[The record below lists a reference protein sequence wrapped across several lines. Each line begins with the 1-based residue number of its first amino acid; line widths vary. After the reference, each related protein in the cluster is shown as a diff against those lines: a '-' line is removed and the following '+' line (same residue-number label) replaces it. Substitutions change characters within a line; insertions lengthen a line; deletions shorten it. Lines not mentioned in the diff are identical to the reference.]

1 MSAYATKWKG
11 GVEMEIFQL
20 EQLSFQYPTGKGQAL
35 ENINLQIHT
44 GEFILLC
51 GTSGCGKTTLL
62 RQLKPAIAPH
72 GQRMGRIL
80 FRQNPLSE
88 LDPKEQAGRIGFV
101 SQNPEDQIVTDKV
114 WHELA
119 FGLESLGIEQGV
131 IRKRVAEMSHF
142 FGIQEWFHKDTAGLS
157 GGQKQLLN
165 LASVMVMQPEILLL
179 DEPTSQLDPIAA
191 ADFLGML
198 GRIHRELGT
207 TILMTEHRLEEA
219 LTYGTRMLVMEKGRL
234 ILDGAPREVIEKM
247 RRQDMGLLA
256 AMPASVQVWHEVECN
271 EVDLDKADWNDSL
284 CPLTVQEG
292 REWFDCY
299 REKRTLFPLPKED
312 RSAWEKRSAGKPAV
326 ELKEVYFRYERKEAD
341 VLKDLSFSAYPGEL
355 LAILGGN
362 GSGKTTALS
371 VISGGLKPKRGK
383 VTFPL
388 GQKRIIGM
396 PQNPQLLFVED
407 TAQRELEEMLNS
419 RKADVQNTKE
429 KQGALK
435 QSQEEKYA
443 APKQGKE
450 EKQAALKRII
460 ELCRLEEVLEQHPYD
475 LSGGEQQRLA
485 LGKVLLAQ
493 PEILLLDEPTKG
505 LDAEYKKQVAD
516 ILHELTK
523 QGITV
528 IMVSHDVEFC
538 AQYADRCMLFFD
550 GQVAAMDL
558 PKRFFSENHFYTTNA
573 NRMVRHC
580 LPLAV
585 TVEDVILACCGK
597 QDGKPKKEHKVDS
610 FQSTGQDQDSNTFL
624 GGARQE
630 TIPRLEEIE
639 SQEGTTRQKAIVRQE
654 DTAKQEVFQTHASDL
669 PMRTKLGI
677 LISLLAIPVTIL
689 AGVYFLQNERYLFIA
704 LLVLL
709 ECMLPFFLTFEGKK
723 PSVRELIIL
732 SVLCAIGVA
741 GRAVFSMLPNF
752 KPVTAVAIIAGVA
765 FGGEAGFLVGALS
778 ILISNMLFGQGP
790 WTPWQMLAMG
800 LVGLF
805 AGLLFSKREKG
816 DILFLLCIYG
826 FVAAVLLYGGIM
838 NSSTAITAGVPL
850 SWSAIGVYYLSGLP
864 MDLIHGIS
872 TILFLLLGAKPMLKK
887 LERVKRKFG

>member
-1 MSAYATKWKG
+1 
-11 GVEMEIFQL
+11 MEIFQL
-20 EQLSFQYPTGKGQAL
+20 EQVSFQYPTGNSQAL
-35 ENINLQIHT
+35 EKINLQIHT

-62 RQLKPAIAPH
+62 RQLKPAMAPH
-72 GQRMGRIL
+72 GQQTGRIL
-80 FRQNPLSE
+80 FHQKPLSQLE
-88 LDPKEQAGRIGFV
+88 PEEQAGRIGFV

-119 FGLESLGIEQGV
+119 FGLESLGIEQGI

-142 FGIQEWFHKDTAGLS
+142 FGIQEWFHRDTASLS

-219 LTYGTRMLVMEKGRL
+219 LTFGTRMLVMEKGRL
-234 ILDGAPREVIEKM
+234 ILDGVPREVIEKM

-271 EVDLDKADWNDSL
+271 EIDFDKADRNDYP

-292 REWFDCY
+292 REWFDHY
-299 REKRTLFPLPKED
+299 REKRTLFPLPEED
-312 RSAWEKRSAGKPAV
+312 RSAWEKRSSGKPAV
-326 ELKEVYFRYERKEAD
+326 ELKEVWFRYERKEAD
-341 VLKDLSFSAYPGEL
+341 VLKDLSLSAYSGEL

-371 VISGGLKPKRGK
+371 VISGGLKPQRGK

-407 TAQRELEEMLNS
+407 TVQRELEEMLNS

-429 KQGALK
+429 KQRALK

-585 TVEDVILACCGK
+585 TVEDVVLACCGK
-597 QDGKPKKEHKVDS
+597 KNRKLKKEHRIDS
-610 FQSTGQDQDSNTFL
+610 FSSSNQDQGKSTFDQVE
-624 GGARQE
+624 GKSSFSSVEAQDEVERE
-630 TIPRLEEIE
+630 NMVRLENTVKD
-639 SQEGTTRQKAIVRQE
+639 QQTT
-654 DTAKQEVFQTHASDL
+654 KQTVFQTRAADL

-723 PSVRELIIL
+723 PSVRELVIL

-805 AGLLFSKREKG
+805 AGLLFSKREKR
-816 DILFLLCIYG
+816 DILLLLCIYG

-887 LERVKRKFG
+887 LERVKLKFG